1 MSKKFDFVLVLF
13 LLALALTGIALAI
26 PQTFNIIDNS
36 ESVTELSKGQFL
48 ERLERIVH
56 NGKLTDISN
65 TPLSGTYTFNF
76 SIYSAASGGTHLWT
90 SNAMS
95 VTTDS
100 NGIYKN
106 GKSKSL

>member
-1 MSKKFDFVLVLF
+1 VKHSEFARSKLKLIIFLSSFAFFVS
-13 LLALALTGIALAI
+13 AI
-26 PQTFNIIDNS
+26 PQTFNI
-36 ESVTELSKGQFL
+36 
-48 ERLERIVH
+48 
-56 NGKLTDISN
+56 NGKLTDTANS
-65 TPLSGTYTFNF
+65 PLSGTYTFNF

>member
-1 MSKKFDFVLVLF
+1 MDRKWSLILVIF
-13 LLALALTGIALAI
+13 SVVLALVTLVSAI
-26 PQTFNIIDNS
+26 PQTFN
-36 ESVTELSKGQFL
+36 V
-48 ERLERIVH
+48 
-56 NGKLTDISN
+56 NGKLTDSSGSA
-65 TPLSGTYTFNF
+65 LSGTYTFNF
-76 SIYSAASGGTHLWT
+76 SIYDAASGGTHLWT